1 MKTNI
6 SGLNRMVRSII
17 GAVAI
22 AVAFFVFPQL
32 NFWILGLGVILII
45 TGLIGFCP
53 IDYYFH
59 MKQHR

>member
-6 SGLNRMVRSII
+6 SVVNRVVRLVI
-17 GAVAI
+17 GILVI
-22 AVAFFVFPQL
+22 ALTFLVFPQF
-32 NFWILGLGVILII
+32 NIWALGLGAILII

-59 MKQHR
+59 MKQHD

>member
-6 SGLNRMVRSII
+6 SAINRIVRLII
-17 GAVAI
+17 GICIIVTT
-22 AVAFFVFPQL
+22 FLVFPQH
-32 NFWILGLGVILII
+32 NIWALGFGAILII

-59 MKQHR
+59 MKQHD

>member
-6 SGLNRMVRSII
+6 SILNRSVR
-17 GAVAI
+17 VAAGGI
-22 AVAFFVFPQL
+22 AIVIAFLLFAQL
-32 NFWILGLGVILII
+32 NIWVLILGLILIT

-59 MKQHR
+59 MKRHD

>member
-6 SGLNRMVRSII
+6 LVTNRIVRSGI
-17 GAVAI
+17 GAGAI
-22 AVAFFVFPQL
+22 AAAFFAFPQL
-32 NFWILGLGVILII
+32 NLWILGFGAILIL

-59 MKQHR
+59 MKQQR